1 MTLRPWPLIAS
12 KSVFDAGLF
21 QVTRDRARSP
31 RTGGEHDF
39 HVLHMVDWLTVVPLT
54 EDGHVVFVRQ
64 YRHGSRQMSLELPGG
79 LRDAADEQAQSG
91 AARELSEET
100 GYGGGEFFWLGDLRP
115 QPALL
120 SNRLRVYGARKLKL
134 RGAPAMDAGEDI
146 EVVLI
151 DAQSVAAY
159 VGRGEI
165 DNAMTIAA
173 LAMASHA
180 GLLSCQTS
188 GGAR

>member
-1 MTLRPWPLIAS
+1 VTLRPWPLIAS

-21 QVTRDRARSP
+21 QVTCDRARSP

-54 EDGHVVFVRQ
+54 EDGQVVFVRQ

-79 LRDAADEQAQSG
+79 LHDAADEQAQSG

>member
-21 QVTRDRARSP
+21 QVTCDRARSP

-54 EDGHVVFVRQ
+54 EDGQVVFVRQ

-79 LRDAADEQAQSG
+79 LHDAADEQAQSG